1 METASMTGGMI
12 PVPITDERPWAVFA
26 ACRDATAEW
35 FFPQDKASEEAAL
48 SVCARC
54 PVRSE
59 CLDYALEAREAFGVW
74 GGTTERRRRALR
86 RRLS

>member
-1 METASMTGGMI
+1 METASITGGMI

-35 FFPQDKASEEAAL
+35 FFPQDEASRRRRLA
-48 SVCARC
+48 VCARC
-54 PVRSE
+54 PVRVE
-59 CLDYALEAREAFGVW
+59 CLDYALEAREVFGVW
-74 GGTTERRRRALR
+74 GGMTERRRRALR

>member
-48 SVCARC
+48 AVCARC
-54 PVRSE
+54 PVRAS
-59 CLDYALEAREAFGVW
+59 ASTTPSRRREVYGVW

-86 RRLS
+86 RPA